1 MFIIHLPKTKKGCN
15 YPGLYVVYR
24 KTKACTF
31 ALIYRRNARGFKVF
45 NSMFVRALFITRL

>member
-15 YPGLYVVYR
+15 YPGLYLVYR